1 MSKDLDDER
10 EVLEVVEFS
19 ESEDEGFD
27 YKEVEVRTHA
37 FGMSICECL
46 YIGYRQ
52 STIRATADY
61 LVCAALTHGALRK
74 TPTRIYVLL

>member
-37 FGMSICECL
+37 STMSTQL
-46 YIGYRQ
+46 YGYR
-52 STIRATADY
+52 
-61 LVCAALTHGALRK
+61 V
-74 TPTRIYVLL
+74 

>member
-37 FGMSICECL
+37 SAMSTCEYL
-46 YIGYRQ
+46 DIGYRQ

-61 LVCAALTHGALRK
+61 LVRPALTHGALRR
-74 TPTRIYVLL
+74 TPTRTVRTV